1 MTKPKSKYKT
11 YDEITNFS
19 LIARRYFINNFYDG
33 ILTVFG
39 ILLGFFVLLIKDLPQ
54 HSISSAY
61 ILITGFSTSITMFFS
76 GISGSYLSE
85 KAEQK
90 KMHIDLDKAMGL
102 LNNEVPEELDIEE
115 EEREIEKAMLK
126 PVRLKRER
134 KKKEKQ
140 KKVKSLYKKA
150 ENFASIVVSLVN
162 GLAPFLGGLMPL
174 IPFFLVLEAEFM
186 TFMYSFVIIFIGI
199 IFLGFFVGRISKE
212 SKIKSILQ
220 MLIAFTFTMII
231 ALLFLG

>member
-1 MTKPKSKYKT
+1 MTKPKSKFKT

-39 ILLGFFVLLIKDLPQ
+39 ILLGFFVLLIKDLPEN
-54 HSISSAY
+54 SISSAY

-90 KMHIDLDKAMGL
+90 KMHADLDKAMGL
-102 LNNEVPEELDIEE
+102 LNNDVPEEVDIDEE
-115 EEREIEKAMLK
+115 EKEIEKAMLK
-126 PVRLKRER
+126 PVRLKREK

-140 KKVKSLYKKA
+140 KKIKSIHNKA
-150 ENFASIVVSLVN
+150 ENFASLVVSFVN
-162 GLAPFLGGLMPL
+162 GVAPFLGGLMPL
-174 IPFFLVLEAEFM
+174 IPFFIVLEADFM
-186 TFMYSFVIIFIGI
+186 TFIYSFVIIFICI
-199 IFLGFFVGRISKE
+199 IFLGFFVGHISKE

-220 MLIAFTFTMII
+220 MLLAFTFTMII
-231 ALLFLG
+231 VVSFLG